1 MAGDDSAGL
10 IPSLLGLS
18 EALGICGAGFFDT
31 IGVFGSWT
39 GSFFDG
45 VVFSTGC
52 RDGFRVSSGSSSD
65 DVVVLSSGFRS
76 IGAYRIGNSTGPSG
90 VCRSI
95 MRAGLTL
102 RSRRTS

>member
-1 MAGDDSAGL
+1 M
-10 IPSLLGLS
+10 S
-18 EALGICGAGFFDT
+18 EVLGICGAGFFDT

-39 GSFFDG
+39 GSFFDGVSAGEG

-102 RSRRTS
+102 GSRRTS